1 MNQVETIKSSS
12 MFLAKEDDTVTQKE
26 EKVDKQTP
34 HPDSCTSSVEADS
47 CTSSVE
53 AVATSGST
61 VSIYLDDGL
70 SEEPKPSKTPQPQR
84 RLTMVSIGNV
94 SLVEVS
100 LVISLGDLI
109 YPWSSSHV
117 M

>member
-34 HPDSCTSSVEADS
+34 HPDSCTSSVEA
-47 CTSSVE
+47 
-53 AVATSGST
+53 VAKSGST

-84 RLTMVSIGNV
+84 RLTMVSTGNV

-100 LVISLGDLI
+100 LVISFGDLI